1 MREKAL
7 SVALGVLGSAV
18 TTIYG
23 GWNEGMTTLFI
34 FMLIDYVSGLTVA
47 GVFKKSTKTDTGA
60 LESRAGLKGVCRK
73 IGMLLLVAVGY
84 RLDIMMNLGGHFV
97 RDAAVIALCVNEG
110 ISIVENLGLMGI
122 KIPKPIKN
130 AIDVLNKK
138 SDKEE

>member
-97 RDAAVIALCVNEG
+97 RDATVIALCVNEG